1 MSSNQYPATVVEVL
15 DDQADYPPELLRVVR
30 LFAASN
36 PWKGS
41 LRTRQQKFCQFN
53 HLMAVACRIDE
64 PLLAFGHLDGSSSG
78 ASHYTARDNRIV
90 MVGKLSVV
98 TFLHEFA
105 HSLGLD
111 EEAACRWSINLFRKC
126 FPRQFSRLIHVG
138 HMLIRP
144 EVVAQ
149 RINCR
154 TGARATRSR
163 EPLVARGREAEDMR

>member
-15 DDQADYPPELLRVVR
+15 DDQAEYPPELLRVVR

-64 PLLAFGHLDGSSSG
+64 PLLAFGRLDGSSSSSG
-78 ASHYTARDNRIV
+78 ASYYVPRDHRIV
-90 MVGKLSVV
+90 IVGKLSVV
-98 TFLHEFA
+98 TYLHEFA
-105 HSLGLD
+105 HALGFD
-111 EEAACRWSINLFRKC
+111 ERKACRWSINLFRKC

-144 EVVAQ
+144 QSLPQ
-149 RINCR
+149 RLNGR
-154 TGARATRSR
+154 NRSR
-163 EPLVARGREAEDMR
+163 STRTRETR